1 MGRHRTLYEKQ
12 IITLSFQVDFFLLAA
27 LLTLIGS
34 NWRASKDDSGNS
46 RCSSKD
52 LNGIVS
58 QCSLNVSTD
67 RGQNVLLHDRNITI
81 EVTLDQQSISFLI

>member
-1 MGRHRTLYEKQ
+1 ME
-12 IITLSFQVDFFLLAA
+12 
-27 LLTLIGS
+27 
-34 NWRASKDDSGNS
+34 DSDNS

-58 QCSLNVSTD
+58 QCSLNVSAD

-81 EVTLDQQSISFLI
+81 EVTPDQHTRVIEENDNSAETFNAFNL